1 MAAGTVVV
9 TVLVNRQVE
18 PLSVPTLPDALP
30 DIAEDDGARRADS
43 LQAPSPTS
51 DAASSTDLGAEPEA
65 VVPTSVDE
73 PGVEDAGR
81 AVTGSGSAQEAA
93 PIPVP
98 SGDAPDWEGL
108 ARSVV
113 QLWSPGCE
121 QTGSGI
127 ITGDGG
133 VVLTNSHVLHEGG
146 DGSGPICEVNVGFTR
161 SYADPPAG
169 WRPASVVADDP
180 IRDLAVVRLA
190 DAPGDVHP
198 ALEFVLGNLSLG
210 DEITILGYPAFGQS
224 QETLT
229 FTSGRFSGTTT
240 DDGGF
245 VFHKT
250 DALLDAGVSGG
261 AVFDSDGHL
270 VGVATG
276 GVEGVGG
283 HLGLVIP
290 ASDVLQFLRRNGF
303 DSPS

>member
-1 MAAGTVVV
+1 M
-9 TVLVNRQVE
+9 TVLTNHPVE
-18 PLSVPTLPDALP
+18 TLSVRTLPDALP
-30 DIAEDDGARRADS
+30 DVAEDAGARRADS

-51 DAASSTDLGAEPEA
+51 DTASSTDLGVEPEV
-65 VVPTSVDE
+65 VVPTSLGE
-73 PGVEDAGR
+73 PAIEDVGQ
-81 AVTGSGSAQEAA
+81 AVTGSGSVQEAG

-98 SGDAPDWEGL
+98 NGDAPDWEGL

-121 QTGSGI
+121 QVGSGV
-127 ITGDGG
+127 ITGDGSL
-133 VVLTNSHVLHEGG
+133 VLTNSHVLHEGG

-180 IRDLAVVRLA
+180 IRDLAVLRLA
-190 DAPGDVHP
+190 DVAGDLYP
-198 ALEFVLGNLSLG
+198 PLEFALGNLSLG
-210 DEITILGYPAFGQS
+210 DEITILGYPGFGQS

-229 FTSGRFSGTTT
+229 FTSGRFSGTMT

-245 VFHKT
+245 VFYKT

-290 ASDVLQFLRRNGF
+290 ASDVLQFLRRNGIG
-303 DSPS
+303 